1 MKLFNKGKELALV
14 IGMSLGMSVLT
25 PVLPTIQVEASS
37 YNYTA
42 DQLQA
47 LANLNKLRA
56 EAGMKPVK
64 LDPFLTKA
72 ATNHFNYLNTNGH
85 AYGHGEVKGHKGF
98 TGVKPQDRVL
108 AVGGSVGEYLSENIV
123 FGTNIHANSIMDL
136 VHEAPLHREGLL
148 NPDLQSVGIEAEKGN
163 QKGFHV
169 IKLRIDEYGERATDH
184 VYPVNGMK
192 NVNPL
197 FGGNEIPNPLKDYGI
212 AQSGHILTYW
222 LPLNVAVSDGDLTFV
237 LKDSKGATV
246 PAFLDFFYSGTARL
260 IPKQQ
265 LKWGETYTATVKWKA
280 RHTSATGGRTWSFTT
295 MTSDPNGVTPPKPTP
310 PPVEVIKES
319 KDYTVIKAQPLYA
332 SNSTSSKQI
341 VQVPA
346 NAKVRS
352 IEKRASWMKV
362 TYNGS
367 TGWVAV
373 NNLKAYVAPK
383 TVTMYA
389 NKATKAYTTRSTK
402 GKVAF
407 NLANG
412 AKVTRTGVNG
422 SWSQVK
428 FGTKTGWIA
437 SRDLSAVVLAN
448 RIKTQYGSHIYGVNN
463 QAEYDAVMKIVKDE
477 FTKNFNSSQFDTP
490 DSVIRFMNGERGTKD
505 KNDPAFRSPSNAGL
519 LNAEM
524 SLSPVIEGKISFE
537 TYQKLNR
544 VDSFVVYLK
553 TKYNSKSVVG
563 DKSVKSAYD
572 ALINKKVDCDAD
584 AQLRSMVY
592 DMAGIDNVVVGD
604 GVTHAVIVFKVKEG
618 WTESSLTPYS
628 KKDIDSLNSLSVYL
642 SYTQS
647 GAKIQ

>member
-1 MKLFNKGKELALV
+1 
-14 IGMSLGMSVLT
+14 MSLSVLVLT
-25 PVLPTIQVEASS
+25 PVLTTTQVEASS
-37 YNYTA
+37 YNYSA

-47 LANLNKLRA
+47 LANLNKLRV

-72 ATNHFNYLNTNGH
+72 ATNHFNYLITNGGS
-85 AYGHGEVKGHKGF
+85 YGHSEVKGHKGF

-123 FGTNIHANSIMDL
+123 FATRIHTNSIMEL

-197 FGGNEIPNPLKDYGI
+197 FGGNEIPNPLKNYGI
-212 AQSGHILTYW
+212 SQSGHILTYW
-222 LPLNVAVSDGDLTFV
+222 YPLDVMVFDSKNFSFV
-237 LKDSKGATV
+237 LKDSKGVVV
-246 PAFLDFFYSGTARL
+246 PAFVDFKMNQAVRL

-265 LKWGETYTATVKWKA
+265 LKWGETYTATVKW
-280 RHTSATGGRTWSFTT
+280 TSPEDKMSGGRTWSFTT
-295 MTSDPNGVTPPKPTP
+295 MTSDPNGVTPTKPTP

-428 FGTKTGWIA
+428 VGTKTGWIA
-437 SRDLSAVVLAN
+437 SRDLSAVLLAN

-477 FTKNFNSSQFDTP
+477 FAKNFNSKDFELPNDIFR
-490 DSVIRFMNGERGTKD
+490 VMNGERGTRD
-505 KNDPAFRSPSNAGL
+505 RNDPAFRSPNNGGL
-519 LNAEM
+519 LNAE
-524 SLSPVIEGKISFE
+524 LGLAPVLEGRVSFE
-537 TYQKLNR
+537 TYQSVHR
-544 VDSFVVYLK
+544 ADSFASYLEK
-553 TKYNSKSVVG
+553 KYNSKSVVG
-563 DKSVKSAYD
+563 DKNVKSAYD
-572 ALINKKVDCDAD
+572 VLINKKMDCDAS
-584 AQLRSMVY
+584 AQLRSIVY
-592 DMAGIDNVVVGD
+592 DMAGMDNAIVGD